1 VLNARFS
8 HSTDVEDL
16 VARVLVPKDRLSD
29 YISTYTTALKQR
41 TSRKGKKLSDKTLAE
56 YEAQLGKVTEALG
69 SKSVAQVTRRD
80 VASFL
85 EQFPATYRN
94 RFRSLLN
101 GLFAHAVAEGL
112 RDDNPVAGTLKATE
126 VVARPRLTMAEFIQT
141 YRRAPVWLRRAMS
154 FALRTLQR
162 RADIVSWTTEQ
173 NVKDGCLL
181 VTQSKTGA
189 RLRLKMDHRLAKLVA
204 RSTGYLVQ
212 KDDAP
217 VSPDMLTRA
226 FQEYRPANCGATF
239 HEIRALGARLLRD
252 RGVDPQPLLGHADP
266 QMTRWYLD
274 RHEIKWAEI
283 ELT

>member
-1 VLNARFS
+1 
-8 HSTDVEDL
+8 
-16 VARVLVPKDRLSD
+16 VLVPKDRLSD
-29 YISTYTTALKQR
+29 YIDTYAAALKQR
-41 TSRKGKKLSDKTLAE
+41 TNRKGKKLSGKTLAE

-112 RDDNPVAGTLKATE
+112 RDDNPVTGTLKATE
-126 VVARPRLTMAEFIQT
+126 VVTRPRLSMAEFIAT
-141 YRRAPVWLRRAMS
+141 YRRAPTWLRRAMS

-162 RADIVSWTTEQ
+162 RADIVSWTAEQ

-189 RLRLKMDHRLAKLVA
+189 RLRLKMDRRLAKLVA
-204 RSTGYLVQ
+204 RSTGHLVQ

-226 FQEYRPANCGATF
+226 FQECRPANCRATF

-252 RGVDPQPLLGHADP
+252 KGIDPQPLLGHADP

-283 ELT
+283 ELN